1 MTTIEQKNNSYIV
14 YLQTNPNIDMT
25 KVYNQSFFSI
35 FPLKGLR
42 VFKDNVYQDNVQEEM
57 IETPSREIVESIS
70 EDNDE
75 SDKIIET
82 FGPETAPNS
91 YTELP
96 LQTNTDENNIELDEK
111 NNTSDN
117 GDDDDDDEPFYSN
130 LSGYLTKYLPN
141 VFSREKDNNNDVKGM
156 KIIIPY
162 DVNYPVY
169 LFNEYIQ
176 NLQENDFL
184 IIPNT
189 SLKYDDLYTL
199 FRDLFIQIE
208 YFKNVGYMFDKFEV
222 NKIVKLF
229 DRFVYLDSENVTL
242 YSPENDK
249 NLHKIFLNLIRD
261 LLQLNNDDEVC
272 TQIKNIQHTQLFY
285 FIKRIE
291 REGTMLWI

>member
-42 VFKDNVYQDNVQEEM
+42 VFKDNVYQDNVQDETP
-57 IETPSREIVESIS
+57 ETPSREIVESIS

-91 YTELP
+91 YTELS

-111 NNTSDN
+111 NNISDD
-117 GDDDDDDEPFYSN
+117 GDDDEPFYSN

-141 VFSREKDNNNDVKGM
+141 VFSREKDNNDDVKGM

-169 LFNEYIQ
+169 LFNEYVQ
-176 NLQENDFL
+176 NIQENDFL
-184 IIPNT
+184 TISNT
-189 SLKYDDLYTL
+189 SLKYDDLHIL
-199 FRDLFIQIE
+199 LRDLFIQIE

-222 NKIVKLF
+222 NKIVKVF
-229 DRFVYLDSENVTL
+229 DRFVYLDSENVVL
-242 YSPENDK
+242 YNEENNKDLYK
-249 NLHKIFLNLIRD
+249 TFLNLVRE
-261 LLQLNNDDEVC
+261 LLQLNSGDEVC
-272 TQIKNIQHTQLFY
+272 TQIKNIQYTQLYY

>member
-42 VFKDNVYQDNVQEEM
+42 VFKDNVYQDNVQEETP
-57 IETPSREIVESIS
+57 ETSSREIVESIS

-75 SDKIIET
+75 SNKIIET

-117 GDDDDDDEPFYSN
+117 GDDDDEPFYSN

-141 VFSREKDNNNDVKGM
+141 IFSREKDNNDDVKGM

-169 LFNEYIQ
+169 LFNEYVQ

-184 IIPNT
+184 TISNT
-189 SLKYDDLYTL
+189 SLKYDDLYVL

-222 NKIVKLF
+222 NKIVKIF
-229 DRFVYLDSENVTL
+229 DRFIYLDSENVVL
-242 YSPENDK
+242 YNEENNK
-249 NLHKIFLNLIRD
+249 NLHKTFLNLVRD

>member
-42 VFKDNVYQDNVQEEM
+42 VFKDNVYQDNVQD
-57 IETPSREIVESIS
+57 ETLEPSSREIVESIS

-96 LQTNTDENNIELDEK
+96 LQTNTDENNIELNEK

-117 GDDDDDDEPFYSN
+117 GDDDDESFYSN

-242 YSPENDK
+242 YSTQDDK
-249 NLHKIFLNLIRD
+249 NLHKTFLNLVRD
-261 LLQLNNDDEVC
+261 LLQLNNDNEVC

-291 REGTMLWI
+291 REGTMIWI

>member
-42 VFKDNVYQDNVQEEM
+42 VFKDNVYQDNVQEET

-70 EDNDE
+70 ENNDE

-96 LQTNTDENNIELDEK
+96 LQTNTDENNIELDDK

-117 GDDDDDDEPFYSN
+117 GDDDDEPFYSN

-141 VFSREKDNNNDVKGM
+141 VFSRENNNNDNVKGM

-169 LFNEYIQ
+169 IFNEYIQ
-176 NLQENDFL
+176 NLQENGFL
-184 IIPNT
+184 TIPNT
-189 SLKYDDLYTL
+189 SLKYNDLHIL
-199 FRDLFIQIE
+199 LRDLFIQIE
-208 YFKNVGYMFDKFEV
+208 YFKNIGYMFDKFEV

-249 NLHKIFLNLIRD
+249 NLHKTFLNLVRD
-261 LLQLNNDDEVC
+261 LLQLNNDNEVS
-272 TQIKNIQHTQLFY
+272 TQLKNIQHTQLFY

-291 REGTMLWI
+291 REGTMIWI

>member
-35 FPLKGLR
+35 FPLKGVR

-82 FGPETAPNS
+82 FGPETAPNN

-96 LQTNTDENNIELDEK
+96 LQTNTDENNIELYEK

-117 GDDDDDDEPFYSN
+117 GDDDDEPFYSN

-242 YSPENDK
+242 YSTQDDK
-249 NLHKIFLNLIRD
+249 NLHKTFLNLVRD
-261 LLQLNNDDEVC
+261 LLQLNNDNEVC

-291 REGTMLWI
+291 REGTMIWI

>member
-14 YLQTNPNIDMT
+14 YLQTNSNIDMT

-42 VFKDNVYQDNVQEEM
+42 VFKDNVNQDNVQEE
-57 IETPSREIVESIS
+57 IPETPSREIVESIS

-82 FGPETAPNS
+82 FGPETSPNS

-96 LQTNTDENNIELDEK
+96 LQQNIDKTNVELNEK
-111 NNTSDN
+111 GSS
-117 GDDDDDDEPFYSN
+117 DDDEPFYNN

-141 VFSREKDNNNDVKGM
+141 VFSRENNNNDNVKGM

-169 LFNEYIQ
+169 LFNDYVQ
-176 NLQENDFL
+176 NLQQNDFL
-184 IIPNT
+184 TIQNI
-189 SLKYDDLYTL
+189 SLKYDDLFIL
-199 FRDLFIQIE
+199 LRDLFIQIE
-208 YFKNVGYMFDKFEV
+208 YFRNVGYMFDKFEV
-222 NKIVKLF
+222 NKIVKIH
-229 DRFVYLDSENVTL
+229 DRFVYLDSENIVL
-242 YSPENDK
+242 YSEDNSK

-261 LLQLNNDDEVC
+261 LLQLNNEDEVC
-272 TQIKNIQHTQLFY
+272 TQIKNIQDTQLYY

-291 REGTMLWI
+291 REGRMIWI

>member
-42 VFKDNVYQDNVQEEM
+42 VFKDNVYQDNVQD
-57 IETPSREIVESIS
+57 ETLEPSSREIVESIS

-96 LQTNTDENNIELDEK
+96 LQTNTDENNIELNEK

-117 GDDDDDDEPFYSN
+117 GDDDDESFYSN

-242 YSPENDK
+242 YSTQDDK
-249 NLHKIFLNLIRD
+249 NLHKTFLNLVRD
-261 LLQLNNDDEVC
+261 LLQLNNDNEVC

-291 REGTMLWI
+291 REGIMIWI

>member
-42 VFKDNVYQDNVQEEM
+42 VFKDNVYQDNVQEGTS
-57 IETPSREIVESIS
+57 ETPSREIVESIS
-70 EDNDE
+70 EDKDE

-96 LQTNTDENNIELDEK
+96 LQTNTDENNIELNEK

-117 GDDDDDDEPFYSN
+117 GDDDDEPFYSN

-141 VFSREKDNNNDVKGM
+141 VFSRERDNNDNVKGM

-162 DVNYPVY
+162 DANYPVY
-169 LFNEYIQ
+169 LFNEYVQ
-176 NLQENDFL
+176 NLQENNFL
-184 IIPNT
+184 TIPNT
-189 SLKYDDLYTL
+189 SLKYDDLYVL

-229 DRFVYLDSENVTL
+229 DRFVYLDSENVVL
-242 YSPENDK
+242 YNEENNK
-249 NLHKIFLNLIRD
+249 NLHKTFLNLVRD

>member
-42 VFKDNVYQDNVQEEM
+42 VFKDNVYQDNVQD
-57 IETPSREIVESIS
+57 ETLETSSREIVESIS

-96 LQTNTDENNIELDEK
+96 LQTNTDENNIELNEK
-111 NNTSDN
+111 NNTSH
-117 GDDDDDDEPFYSN
+117 DDDEPFYSN

-141 VFSREKDNNNDVKGM
+141 VFSREKNNNNDIKGM

-184 IIPNT
+184 TIPNT
-189 SLKYDDLYTL
+189 SLKYDDLHSL
-199 FRDLFIQIE
+199 LRDLFIQIE

-222 NKIVKLF
+222 NKIVKVF
-229 DRFVYLDSENVTL
+229 DRFVYLDSENIVL
-242 YSPENDK
+242 YNEGNNKD
-249 NLHKIFLNLIRD
+249 LHKTFLNLVRE
-261 LLQLNNDDEVC
+261 LLQLNNNDEVC

-291 REGTMLWI
+291 REGTMLWV

>member
-42 VFKDNVYQDNVQEEM
+42 VFKDNVYQDNVQD
-57 IETPSREIVESIS
+57 ETLETSSREIVESIS

-96 LQTNTDENNIELDEK
+96 LQANKDKNNTELDENN
-111 NNTSDN
+111 NTSH
-117 GDDDDDDEPFYSN
+117 DDDEPFYNN

-141 VFSREKDNNNDVKGM
+141 VFSREKDNNDDVKGM

-169 LFNEYIQ
+169 LFNEYVQ
-176 NLQENDFL
+176 SLQQNDFL
-184 IIPNT
+184 TIPNT
-189 SLKYDDLYTL
+189 SLKYDDLFIL
-199 FRDLFIQIE
+199 LRDLFIQIE

-222 NKIVKLF
+222 NKIVKIF
-229 DRFVYLDSENVTL
+229 DRFVYLDSENVVL
-242 YSPENDK
+242 YNEENNK
-249 NLHKIFLNLIRD
+249 NLHKTFLNLVRD

>member
-96 LQTNTDENNIELDEK
+96 LQTNTDENNIELGEK

-117 GDDDDDDEPFYSN
+117 GDDDDDEPFYSN

-162 DVNYPVY
+162 DANYPVY
-169 LFNEYIQ
+169 LFNEYVQ

-184 IIPNT
+184 TIPNT
-189 SLKYDDLYTL
+189 SLKYDDLFIL
-199 FRDLFIQIE
+199 LRDLFIQIE
-208 YFKNVGYMFDKFEV
+208 YFKNVGYMFDKFDV
-222 NKIVKLF
+222 NKIVKIY

-242 YSPENDK
+242 YTPENDK

>member
-42 VFKDNVYQDNVQEEM
+42 VFKDNVYQDNVQEETP
-57 IETPSREIVESIS
+57 ETSSREIVESIS

-117 GDDDDDDEPFYSN
+117 GDDDDEPFYSN

-141 VFSREKDNNNDVKGM
+141 IFSREKDNNDDVKGM

-184 IIPNT
+184 TISNT
-189 SLKYDDLYTL
+189 SLKYDDLYIL

-222 NKIVKLF
+222 NKIVKIF
-229 DRFVYLDSENVTL
+229 DRFVYLDSKNVVLYNKEN
-242 YSPENDK
+242 NK
-249 NLHKIFLNLIRD
+249 NLHKTFLNLVRV

>member
-14 YLQTNPNIDMT
+14 YLKTNSNIDMT

-42 VFKDNVYQDNVQEEM
+42 VFKDNVQEE
-57 IETPSREIVESIS
+57 IPETSSREIVKSIS
-70 EDNDE
+70 EDNNE

-82 FGPETAPNS
+82 FGPETVPNS

-96 LQTNTDENNIELDEK
+96 LQTNTDENNIELNEK
-111 NNTSDN
+111 NNISDD
-117 GDDDDDDEPFYSN
+117 GDDDEPFYSN

-141 VFSREKDNNNDVKGM
+141 VFSREKDNIDGVKGM

-169 LFNEYIQ
+169 LFNEYVQ

-184 IIPNT
+184 TIPNT
-189 SLKYDDLYTL
+189 SLKYDDLFIL
-199 FRDLFIQIE
+199 LRDLFIQIE
-208 YFKNVGYMFDKFEV
+208 YFKNVGYIFDKFDV
-222 NKIVKLF
+222 NKIVKIF
-229 DRFVYLDSENVTL
+229 DRFIYLDSENVVL
-242 YSPENDK
+242 YNEENNK
-249 NLHKIFLNLIRD
+249 NLHKTFLNLIRD

-272 TQIKNIQHTQLFY
+272 TQIKNIQHTQLYY
-285 FIKRIE
+285 FVKRIE
-291 REGTMLWI
+291 REGTMLWL

>member
-42 VFKDNVYQDNVQEEM
+42 VFKDNVYQDNVQEETS
-57 IETPSREIVESIS
+57 ETSSREIVESIS

-111 NNTSDN
+111 NNTSGN
-117 GDDDDDDEPFYSN
+117 GDDDDEPFYSN

-141 VFSREKDNNNDVKGM
+141 IFSREKDNNDDVKGM

-169 LFNEYIQ
+169 LFNEYVQ

-184 IIPNT
+184 TISNT
-189 SLKYDDLYTL
+189 SLKYDDLYIL

-222 NKIVKLF
+222 NKIVKIF
-229 DRFVYLDSENVTL
+229 DRFVYLDSENIVL
-242 YSPENDK
+242 YNEENNK
-249 NLHKIFLNLIRD
+249 NLHKIFLNLVRD

>member
-169 LFNEYIQ
+169 LFNEYVQ
-176 NLQENDFL
+176 NLPENDFL

>member
-42 VFKDNVYQDNVQEEM
+42 VFKDNVYQDNVQD
-57 IETPSREIVESIS
+57 ETLEPSSREIVESIS

-96 LQTNTDENNIELDEK
+96 LQTNTDENNIELNEK

-117 GDDDDDDEPFYSN
+117 GDDDDESFYSN

-208 YFKNVGYMFDKFEV
+208 YFKNVGYMFDKFEM
-222 NKIVKLF
+222 NKIVKIF
-229 DRFVYLDSENVTL
+229 DRFVYLDSENVVL
-242 YSPENDK
+242 YNEENNK
-249 NLHKIFLNLIRD
+249 NLHKTFLNLVRD
-261 LLQLNNDDEVC
+261 LLQLNNNDEVC

-285 FIKRIE
+285 FIKRVE
-291 REGTMLWI
+291 REGIMLWI

>member
-82 FGPETAPNS
+82 FGPETAPNN

-117 GDDDDDDEPFYSN
+117 GDDDDEPFYSN

-184 IIPNT
+184 TIPNT
-189 SLKYDDLYTL
+189 SLKYDDLHIL

-208 YFKNVGYMFDKFEV
+208 YFKNVGYMFDKFEM
-222 NKIVKLF
+222 NKIVKIF
-229 DRFVYLDSENVTL
+229 DRFVYLDSENVVL
-242 YSPENDK
+242 YNEENNK
-249 NLHKIFLNLIRD
+249 NLHKTFLNLVRD
-261 LLQLNNDDEVC
+261 LLQLNNNDEVC

-285 FIKRIE
+285 FIKRVE
-291 REGTMLWI
+291 REGIMLWI

>member
-42 VFKDNVYQDNVQEEM
+42 VFKDNVYQDNVQEETP
-57 IETPSREIVESIS
+57 ETSSREIVESIS

-75 SDKIIET
+75 SNKIIET

-96 LQTNTDENNIELDEK
+96 LQTNTDANNIELDEK

-117 GDDDDDDEPFYSN
+117 GDDDDEPFYSN

-141 VFSREKDNNNDVKGM
+141 IFSREKDNNDDVKGM

-169 LFNEYIQ
+169 LFNEYVQ

-184 IIPNT
+184 TISNT
-189 SLKYDDLYTL
+189 SLKYDDLYVL

-222 NKIVKLF
+222 NKIVKIF
-229 DRFVYLDSENVTL
+229 DRFIYLDSENVVL
-242 YSPENDK
+242 YNEENNK
-249 NLHKIFLNLIRD
+249 NLHKTFLNLVRD